1 MSRPVSLLGLGGM
14 GSPMA
19 EVLAR
24 GGVDLT
30 VWNRTAGRAAPFAAL
45 GATVAAT
52 PADAA
57 GPVVL
62 TVLTDS
68 ASVDA
73 VIDGSDGL
81 LAGWERRAVS
91 SPILV
96 VMGTVSPPAMR
107 DLAAR
112 LAPSGV
118 RVVDAPLSG
127 GVIGAAEARL
137 SVMVG
142 ADPADFAELLPV
154 FEILGKVVRHLGPV
168 GSGQLAKACNQLIVA
183 ATMTA
188 VSEAM
193 LLARESGL
201 DRAVLLE
208 LLSGGLAGSEVLRQ
222 KGENWVTE
230 SFRAGGSAAN
240 QLKDLNFALAAAEEG
255 QVELPLS
262 RTVHGLF
269 TDLIAAG
276 DGGLD
281 HSGIFRAL
289 ERLASGSRRDASRR
303 DAGPDEE
310 TGHAPAG

>member
-1 MSRPVSLLGLGGM
+1 VSQPVSLLGLGAM
-14 GSPMA
+14 GAPMA

-30 VWNRTAGRAAPFAAL
+30 VWNRTPGRAAPIGAL
-45 GATVAAT
+45 GASIAAS
-52 PADAA
+52 PASAA

-62 TVLTDS
+62 TVLPDS
-68 ASVDA
+68 AQVDA
-73 VIDGSDGL
+73 VLDGPDGL
-81 LAGWERRAVS
+81 LAGWDRNGVS
-91 SPILV
+91 RPILV

-107 DLAAR
+107 GLAAR
-112 LAPSGV
+112 LGPRGV

-127 GVIGAAEARL
+127 GVIGAREARL
-137 SVMVG
+137 SIMVG

-154 FEILGKVVRHLGPV
+154 FEILGSVVRHLGPI

-208 LLSGGLAGSEVLRQ
+208 LLLGGLAGSEVLRQ
-222 KGENWVTE
+222 KGGNWVTE
-230 SFRAGGSAAN
+230 SFEAGGSATN

-255 QVELPLS
+255 GLDLPLS
-262 RTVHGLF
+262 TTVHGLF
-269 TDLIAAG
+269 SDLIADG
-276 DGGLD
+276 DGALD

-289 ERLASGSRRDASRR
+289 ERRASGPPRHSTN
-303 DAGPDEE
+303 AGEAGRSA
-310 TGHAPAG
+310 TG